1 MSLLL
6 DPSAR
11 RREKGSRESS
21 IEATKMNAELIE
33 KLAELEHEQWL
44 SWARAVW
51 DEVSAERREKWS
63 PSMVPYADL
72 SEKAKEQDRE
82 WARRA
87 AAIVG
92 TRGVRA

>member
-1 MSLLL
+1 MT
-6 DPSAR
+6 P
-11 RREKGSRESS
+11 
-21 IEATKMNAELIE
+21 ELIE

-51 DEVSAERREKWS
+51 DEVSVERREKWS
-63 PSMVPYADL
+63 PDMVPYAEL

-82 WARRA
+82 WARKA

-92 TRGVRA
+92 SYIETARMRDRM